1 MKNKELF
8 NLNPEENNLLND
20 GVVEINISKD
30 DNGLATLRHE
40 LKTFVCEGEYQ
51 KGLYRILDT
60 YLKYIDQPKQPAAW
74 VSGFFGS
81 GKSHLVKML
90 VYLWQDYKFPTGET
104 ARTIKPLPQDI
115 KDLFVE
121 LQRKQDIHGKLSI
134 VGTLKDFPS
143 ADVRYSFL
151 QLVLNA
157 LGLPPQYHHFKFVY
171 WAKQEGIYDDLKNI
185 IDAQGKDFVKEYEN
199 LFVSTALAKA
209 VLQIKPDFAENEAKV
224 KENFKINFKRQDTI
238 SRDQFINTLK
248 TEVFP
253 LFYGDKIPCTIIVL
267 DEVQQFIGQD
277 GNKTIDI
284 QNLAQDVCSNFD
296 GKLLLIGTGQNALA
310 ETPQLQ
316 PLQARF
322 SVKVLLSDT
331 DVETVT
337 RKTILEKK
345 PTVVATIDKKI
356 ESSMGEI
363 SRTLEGTTF
372 GYTTEDRKTAVADY
386 PLIPPIRKFW
396 KKILQ
401 VIDVAGTTGQLRSQ
415 IRVVNDCVK
424 VLANKDLGHIIPGD
438 FIFEQKQRDLLQSAL
453 LLQETNNLIEERKAK
468 GGDSLLE
475 GRILSVV
482 FLMEQ
487 LPKDTQG
494 TLPKSNA
501 NTIAD
506 LLIDNLNEPT
516 DAFRSK
522 IKELLKKLVEK
533 DKVLMPVGDE
543 YKLQTKEGAEWEQE
557 YTKHA
562 VAINAKG
569 DDKIQSLRQQKILEL
584 FTDKT
589 KTINILHGNSK
600 LKRDFEI
607 WDKTERPNTESRLN
621 VWLRDGWQ
629 ENEAIVLNEIRSER
643 QDVPLTYI
651 YVKKR
656 HDADLRSEIIKYL
669 AAKDTIDSPRGTT
682 TTPEGQQAKKGME
695 TRKNNALTAIQD
707 IIDKIYEESLVYLA
721 DGTEV
726 NAGTLRENV
735 ENALNSIADRQFPD
749 FKSKADYKDWDKALR
764 KAQEGDTEALKK
776 INYNGDVKDHPAAV
790 DILRF
795 IGNGS
800 KTGKE
805 IRNHFMK
812 TLYGWSQ
819 DAIDTILIALKNAE
833 IISTAEANLK
843 PASIN
848 AAKFK
853 KEVHPISAAEK
864 IKLRKIYQDAG
875 IPCKPNEELA
885 TANKF
890 IAVLKL
896 LAETISGDTPLPESI
911 NIQFIK
917 EIENR
922 DGNERLCGILEEQAD
937 LTAKIAEWQKR
948 ETTTKIRLPQW
959 TLLSELEEHV
969 PVTDEAEEILNQ
981 ISAIRTDRL
990 LFNEPDLI
998 EPLVTKITDFLKNLL
1013 NDAKKKFL
1021 ELYQKNM
1028 DDLQGNEYFK
1038 KLTPE
1043 QKHVLLQKYQLLS
1056 KPEVKEL
1063 DEKGVNNELKHT
1075 SLEQWQTKISALPEQ
1090 FRSALEEAMR
1100 MAVPDARS
1108 YRLPKQ
1114 TISTK
1119 SELDNYLGKVKQEI
1133 QTLLDS
1139 GKSVILK

>member
-30 DNGLATLRHE
+30 NNGITTLRHE

-60 YLKYIDQPKQPAAW
+60 YLKYIDQPKQPAVW

-90 VYLWQDYKFPTGET
+90 GYLWQDYKFQNGET

-121 LQRKQDIHGKLSI
+121 LERKQVVHGKLSI

-143 ADVRYSFL
+143 ADIRYSFL

-157 LGLPPQYHHFKFVY
+157 LGLPPQYHHFKFVF

-185 IDAQGKDFVKEYEN
+185 IEAQGKDFVKEYEN

-284 QNLAQDVCSNFD
+284 QNLAQDVCSNFE
-296 GKLLLIGTGQNALA
+296 GKLLLVGTGQNALA

-316 PLQARF
+316 PLQDRF

-345 PTVVATIDKKI
+345 PTVVAAIDKKI

-372 GYTTEDRKTAVADY
+372 GYTSEDQKTAVADY

-424 VLANKDLGHIIPGD
+424 VLADKDLGNIIAGD
-438 FIFEQKQRDLLQSAL
+438 FIFEQKQRDLLQGAL

-468 GGDSLLE
+468 GGDSWLE

-482 FLMEQ
+482 FLLDQ

-516 DAFRSK
+516 DAFRNK
-522 IKELLKKLVEK
+522 VNNLLKKLVEV

-543 YKLQTKEGAEWEQE
+543 FKLQTKEGAEWEQE

-569 DDKIQSLRQQKILEL
+569 EDKIQALRQTKILEL
-584 FTDKT
+584 FNNKT

-600 LKRDFEI
+600 LKRDFGI
-607 WDKTERPNTESRLN
+607 WDKTERPNTESQLN
-621 VWLRDGWQ
+621 LWLRDGWQ
-629 ENEAIVLNEIRSER
+629 ENEAIVLNEIRSEG
-643 QDVPLTYI
+643 QDVPLTYM
-651 YVKKR
+651 YVKKLR
-656 HDADLRSEIIKYL
+656 DADLRSEIIKFL
-669 AAKDTIDSPRGTT
+669 SAKDTIDTKGLPN
-682 TTPEGQQAKKGME
+682 TPEGQQAKKGME
-695 TRKNNALTAIQD
+695 TRKNNALIAIQD
-707 IIDKIYEESLVYLA
+707 IIDKIYDESMVYLA
-721 DGTEV
+721 GGTEV
-726 NAGTLRENV
+726 NTGTLRENI
-735 ENALNSIADRQFPD
+735 ESALNSIADRQFPD

-776 INYNGDVKDHPAAV
+776 INFNGDVKDHPASV

-800 KTGKE
+800 KTGRD
-805 IRNHFMK
+805 IRNHFIK
-812 TLYGWSQ
+812 SPYGWSQ
-819 DAIDTILIALKNAE
+819 DAIDTIIIALKNSAL
-833 IISTAEANLK
+833 ISTAEANLK

-848 AAKFK
+848 AATFR
-853 KEVHPISAAEK
+853 KEVHTISAAEK
-864 IKLRKIYQDAG
+864 IMLRKIYQDAG
-875 IPCKPNEELA
+875 ISCKPNEELV
-885 TANKF
+885 TSKNF
-890 IAVLKL
+890 LSTLKQ
-896 LAETISGDTPLPESI
+896 LAESISGDAPLPEPI
-911 NIQFIK
+911 NLQFIK
-917 EIENR
+917 DIENL
-922 DGNERLCGILEEQAD
+922 DGNERLRRILDEQTD
-937 LTAKIAEWQKR
+937 LTSKLSEWQKKEIISR
-948 ETTTKIRLPQW
+948 ARLPLW
-959 TLLSELEEHV
+959 TLLVELEERA
-969 PVTDEAEEILNQ
+969 PATDEAENILREID
-981 ISAIRTDRL
+981 AIRIDRL
-990 LFNEPDLI
+990 LFHEPGLM
-998 EPLVTKITDFLKNLL
+998 EPLLVKISNFLKELL
-1013 NDAKKKFL
+1013 NEAKKRFL
-1021 ELYQKNM
+1021 DVYQKGM
-1028 DDLQGNEYFK
+1028 VELQGNEYFK

-1043 QKHVLLQKYQLLS
+1043 QKHAILQKYQLLS

-1063 DEKGVNNELKHT
+1063 DAKGINNELKHT
-1075 SLEQWQTKISALPEQ
+1075 SLDQWQTKISALPEQ
-1090 FRSALEEAMR
+1090 FRAALEEAMKI
-1100 MAVPDARS
+1100 AVPDAKS

-1114 TISTK
+1114 TISSK
-1119 SELDNYLGKVKQEI
+1119 RELDDYLGKVKQDI

>member
-30 DNGLATLRHE
+30 KNGLATLRHE

-60 YLKYIDQPKQPAAW
+60 YLKFIDQPKQPAVW

-90 VYLWQDYKFPTGET
+90 GYLWQDYKFQNGET

-115 KDLFVE
+115 QDLFVE
-121 LQRKQDIHGKLSI
+121 LQRKQDVYGRLSI

-157 LGLPPQYHHFKFVY
+157 LGLPPQYHHFKFIY
-171 WAKQEGIYDDLKNI
+171 WAKEEGIYDELKNI
-185 IDAQGKDFVKEYEN
+185 IEAQGKDFVKEYEN

-209 VLQIKPDFAENEAKV
+209 VLQIKPDFAENEAQV
-224 KENFKINFKRQDTI
+224 KESFKINFKRQDTI

-253 LFYGDKIPCTIIVL
+253 LSYGNKIPCTIIVL

-284 QNLAQDVCSNFD
+284 QNLAQDVCSNFE
-296 GKLLLIGTGQNALA
+296 GKLLLVGTGQNALA

-316 PLQARF
+316 PLHDRF

-345 PTVVATIDKKI
+345 PTVVTAIDKKI

-372 GYTTEDRKTAVADY
+372 GYTSDDRKTAVADY

-424 VLANKDLGHIIPGD
+424 ILANKDLGYIIPGD

-482 FLMEQ
+482 FLLDQ

-506 LLIDNLNEPT
+506 LLIDNVNEPT
-516 DAFRSK
+516 DAFRNK
-522 IKELLKKLVEK
+522 VKELLKKLVDK

-543 YKLQTKEGAEWEQE
+543 FKLQTKEGAEWEQE

-569 DDKIQSLRQQKILEL
+569 EDKIQALRQTKVLEL
-584 FTDKT
+584 FKDKT
-589 KTINILHGNSK
+589 KTINILHGTSK

-607 WDKTERPNTESRLN
+607 WDKTEKPYIESRLN
-621 VWLRDGWQ
+621 IWLRDGWQ
-629 ENEAIVLNEIRSER
+629 ENEAIVLNEIRSEVPE
-643 QDVPLTYI
+643 VPLAYI
-651 YVKKR
+651 YVKKLR
-656 HDADLRSEIIKYL
+656 DADLRSEIIKFL
-669 AAKDTIDSPRGTT
+669 AAKDTMDTKGLPN
-682 TTPEGQQAKKGME
+682 TPEGQQAKKGME
-695 TRKNNALTAIQD
+695 TRKNNALASMQD
-707 IIDKIYEESLVYLA
+707 IIDKVYEESMVYLA
-721 DGTEV
+721 GGTEV
-726 NAGTLRENV
+726 NTGTLRENI
-735 ENALNSIADRQFPD
+735 ESALNSIADRQFPD

-764 KAQEGDTEALKK
+764 KAQEGDSEALKR
-776 INYNGDVKDHPAAV
+776 INFNGDVKDHPASV
-790 DILRF
+790 DLLRF
-795 IGNGS
+795 IGNGA
-800 KTGKE
+800 KTGRD

-812 TLYGWSQ
+812 SPYGWSQ
-819 DAIDTILIALKNAE
+819 DAIDTIIIALKNSE
-833 IISTAEANLK
+833 LISTAEANLK
-843 PASIN
+843 PATIN
-848 AAKFK
+848 AATFK
-853 KEVHPISAAEK
+853 KEVHTISAAEK
-864 IKLRKIYQDAG
+864 VKLRKIYQDAG
-875 IPCKPNEELA
+875 ISCKPNEELA
-885 TANKF
+885 TSNIFLSA
-890 IAVLKL
+890 LKQL
-896 LAETISGDTPLPESI
+896 GQSISGNAPLPEPI
-911 NIQFIK
+911 NLQFVK
-917 EIENR
+917 DIENL
-922 DGNERLCGILEEQAD
+922 DGNERLRRILEEQAD
-937 LTAKIAEWQKR
+937 LTAKFEEWQKK
-948 ETTTKIRLPQW
+948 EAISKTRLPLW
-959 TLLSELEEHV
+959 RLLTELEEHA
-969 PVTDEAEEILNQ
+969 PATDEAENILREIDA
-981 ISAIRTDRL
+981 ISTDRL
-990 LFNEPDLI
+990 LFHEPGFI
-998 EPLVTKITDFLKNLL
+998 EPLLVKISDYLKELL
-1013 NDAKKKFL
+1013 NGYKKRYL
-1021 ELYQKNM
+1021 DVYQKGM
-1028 DDLQGNEYFK
+1028 DELQGNEYFK
-1038 KLTPE
+1038 KLIPE
-1043 QKHVLLQKYQLLS
+1043 QKHAILQKYQLLS

-1063 DEKGVNNELKHT
+1063 DARGVNNELTYT
-1075 SLEQWQTKISALPEQ
+1075 SLNQWETKISALPEQ
-1090 FRSALEEAMR
+1090 FRAALEEAMKI
-1100 MAVPDARS
+1100 AVPDAKS

-1114 TISTK
+1114 TISNK
-1119 SELDNYLGKVKQEI
+1119 SELDDYLDKVKQEI

-1139 GKSVILK
+1139 GNSVILK

>member
-8 NLNPEENNLLND
+8 NLDPEENNLLND

-60 YLKYIDQPKQPAAW
+60 YLKFIDQPKQPAVW

-90 VYLWQDYKFPTGET
+90 GYLWQDYKFQNGET

-115 KDLFVE
+115 KDLFIE
-121 LQRKQDIHGKLSI
+121 LERKQDIHGKLSI

-143 ADVRYSFL
+143 VDIRLSFL
-151 QLVLNA
+151 QLILNS
-157 LGLPPQYHHFKFVY
+157 LRLPTEMHLFKFVL
-171 WAKQEGIYDDLKNI
+171 WAKKEGIYDSLKESI
-185 IDAQGKDFVKEYEN
+185 EAQGKNFDSELQN
-199 LFVSTALAKA
+199 LYVSTSIAKTI
-209 VLQIKPDFAENEAKV
+209 LQIMPDLAESVEKL
-224 KENFKINFKRQDTI
+224 KEFFSLNFIPQESI

-253 LFYGDKIPCTIIVL
+253 LFYEDKIPCTIIVL

-284 QNLAQDVCSNFD
+284 QNLAQDVCSNFE
-296 GKLLLIGTGQNALA
+296 GKLLLVGTGQNALA

-316 PLQARF
+316 PLQDRF

-372 GYTTEDRKTAVADY
+372 GYTSDDRKTAVADY

-424 VLANKDLGHIIPGD
+424 VLANKDLGYIIPGD
-438 FIFEQKQRDLLQSAL
+438 FIFEQKQRDLLQGAL

-482 FLMEQ
+482 FLLDQ

-516 DAFRSK
+516 DAFRNK
-522 IKELLKKLVEK
+522 VKDLLKKLVEK

-543 YKLQTKEGAEWEQE
+543 FKLQTKEGAEWEQE

-569 DDKIQSLRQQKILEL
+569 EDKIQSLRQAKVLDL
-584 FTDKT
+584 FNDKS

-621 VWLRDGWQ
+621 LWLRDGWQ
-629 ENEAIVLNEIRSER
+629 ENEAIVLNEIRSEG
-643 QDVPLTYI
+643 QDVPLSYI
-651 YVKKR
+651 FVKKLR
-656 HDADLRSEIIKYL
+656 DADLRSEIIKFL
-669 AAKDTIDSPRGTT
+669 AAKDTIDTKGLPN
-682 TTPEGQQAKKGME
+682 TPEGQQAKKGME
-695 TRKNNALTAIQD
+695 TRKNNALASIQD
-707 IIDKIYEESLVYLA
+707 IIDKIYEESMVYLA
-721 DGTEV
+721 GGTEV
-726 NAGTLRENV
+726 NAGTLRENI
-735 ENALNSIADRQFPD
+735 ESALNSIADRQFPD

-776 INYNGDVKDHPAAV
+776 INYNGDVKDHPASV

-800 KTGKE
+800 KTGKD

-812 TLYGWSQ
+812 SPYGWSQ
-819 DAIDTILIALKNAE
+819 DAIDTIIIALKNAE
-833 IISTAEANLK
+833 LISTAEANLK

-848 AAKFK
+848 AATFK
-853 KEVHPISAAEK
+853 KEVHTISAAEK

-875 IPCKPNEELA
+875 ISCKPNEELA
-885 TANKF
+885 TSNTF
-890 IAVLKL
+890 LYTLKQ
-896 LAETISGDTPLPESI
+896 LAQTISGDAPLPEPI
-911 NIQFIK
+911 NLQFIK
-917 EIENR
+917 DIENL
-922 DGNERLCGILEEQAD
+922 DGNERLRRILDEQAD
-937 LTAKIAEWQKR
+937 LTSKFLEWQKK
-948 ETTTKIRLPQW
+948 ETTSKTRLPLW
-959 TLLSELEEHV
+959 TLLCELEEHA
-969 PVTDEAEEILNQ
+969 PATDEAENILKEID
-981 ISAIRTDRL
+981 AIRTDRL
-990 LFNEPDLI
+990 LFHEPDLI
-998 EPLVTKITDFLKNLL
+998 EPLLVKISDFLKALL
-1013 NDAKKKFL
+1013 NAAKKSFL
-1021 ELYQKNM
+1021 DVYQKGM
-1028 DDLQGNEYFK
+1028 DELQGNEYFK

-1043 QKHVLLQKYQLLS
+1043 QKHAILQKYQLLS

-1063 DEKGVNNELKHT
+1063 DARGVNNELKHT

-1090 FRSALEEAMR
+1090 FRAALEEAMKI
-1100 MAVPDARS
+1100 AVPDAKS
-1108 YRLPKQ
+1108 YLLPKQ
-1114 TISTK
+1114 TISNK
-1119 SELDNYLGKVKQEI
+1119 SELDDYLVKVKQEI

>member
-30 DNGLATLRHE
+30 DNGIATLRHE
-40 LKTFVCEGEYQ
+40 LQTFVCEGEYQ

-60 YLKYIDQPKQPAAW
+60 YLQFIDQPKQPAVW

-90 VYLWQDYKFPTGET
+90 GYLWQDYKFPTGET

-115 KDLFVE
+115 KDLFIE
-121 LQRKQDIHGKLSI
+121 LDRKQKIHGKLSI

-143 ADVRYSFL
+143 SDIRYSFL
-151 QLVLNA
+151 QLILNA

-185 IDAQGKDFVKEYEN
+185 IEAQGKNFVKEYEN

-238 SRDQFINTLK
+238 SRAQFINTLQ

-253 LFYGDKIPCTIIVL
+253 LFYGDKIPCTVIVL

-284 QNLAQDVCSNFD
+284 QNLAQDVGSNFD
-296 GKLLLIGTGQNALA
+296 GKLLLVGTGQNALA

-322 SVKVLLSDT
+322 SVSVLLSNT

-345 PTVVATIDKKI
+345 PTAVAAIDKKI

-363 SRTLEGTTF
+363 SRILEGTTF
-372 GYTTEDRKTAVADY
+372 GYTNDDRKTAVADY

-424 VLANKDLGHIIPGD
+424 VLANKELGYIIPGD
-438 FIFEQKQRDLLQSAL
+438 FIFEQKQRDLLQGAL

-482 FLMEQ
+482 FLLDQ

-506 LLIDNLNEPT
+506 LLIDNLNQPS
-516 DAFRSK
+516 DAFRNK
-522 IKELLKKLVEK
+522 VKDLLKKLAEK

-543 YKLQTKEGAEWEQE
+543 FKLQTKEGAEWEQE
-557 YTKHA
+557 YTKH
-562 VAINAKG
+562 VVEINAKG
-569 DDKIQSLRQQKILEL
+569 EDKIQALRQTKVLEL
-584 FTDKT
+584 FNDKT

-607 WDKTERPNTESRLN
+607 WYKTERPDTESRLN
-621 VWLRDGWQ
+621 LWIRDGWQ
-629 ENEAIVLNEIRSER
+629 ENEAIVLNEIRSEGH
-643 QDVPLTYI
+643 DVPLAYI
-651 YVKKR
+651 YVKKLR
-656 HDADLRSEIIKYL
+656 DADLRSEIIKFL
-669 AAKDTIDSPRGTT
+669 AAKDTIDTKGLPN
-682 TTPEGQQAKKGME
+682 TPEGQLAKKGME
-695 TRKNNALTAIQD
+695 TRKNNALTSIQN
-707 IIDKIYEESLVYLA
+707 IIEKIYEESMVYLA
-721 DGTEV
+721 GGTAV
-726 NAGTLRENV
+726 NAGILRENI
-735 ENALNSIADRQFPD
+735 ESALNSIADRQFPD

-776 INYNGDVKDHPAAV
+776 INHNSDIKDHPVSV

-795 IGNGS
+795 IGKSS
-800 KTGKE
+800 KKGKE

-812 TLYGWSQ
+812 SPYGWSQ
-819 DAIDTILIALKNAE
+819 DAIDAIIISLKNAE
-833 IISTAEANLK
+833 LISTTETNLK
-843 PASIN
+843 PATIN
-848 AAKFK
+848 AATFK
-853 KEVHPISAAEK
+853 KEIHTISAAEK
-864 IKLRKIYQDAG
+864 VKLRKIYQDAG
-875 IPCKPNEELA
+875 ISCKPNEELPA
-885 TANKF
+885 SNNF
-890 IAVLKL
+890 LSSLKQ
-896 LAETISGDTPLPESI
+896 LAQSISGDAPMPEPI
-911 NIQFIK
+911 NLQFIK
-917 EIENR
+917 DIENL
-922 DGNERLCGILEEQAD
+922 DGNERLRRILDEQAD
-937 LTAKIAEWQKR
+937 LTSKFVEWQKK
-948 ETTTKIRLPQW
+948 ETISKKRMPLW
-959 TLLSELEEHV
+959 TLLTELEEHA
-969 PVTDEAEEILNQ
+969 PATYDAEKILKEID
-981 ISAIRTDRL
+981 AVRTDRL
-990 LFNEPDLI
+990 LFHEPDLI
-998 EPLVTKITDFLKNLL
+998 DPLLAQITAFLKDLL
-1013 NDAKKKFL
+1013 NAAKKKYL
-1021 ELYQKNM
+1021 ELYQKGM
-1028 DDLQGNEYFK
+1028 DELQANEYFN
-1038 KLTPE
+1038 KLIPE
-1043 QKHVLLQKYQLLS
+1043 QKHAILQKYQLLS
-1056 KPEVKEL
+1056 KPEIKVL
-1063 DEKGVNNELKHT
+1063 DARGVNNELKHT
-1075 SLEQWQTKISALPEQ
+1075 SLDQWQTKISALPEQ
-1090 FRSALEEAMR
+1090 FRAALEEAMR
-1100 MAVPDARS
+1100 MAVPDAKS

-1114 TISTK
+1114 TISNND
-1119 SELDNYLGKVKQEI
+1119 ELDKYLGKVKKDI
-1133 QTLLDS
+1133 QKLLDS

>member
-30 DNGLATLRHE
+30 KNGLATLRHE

-60 YLKYIDQPKQPAAW
+60 YLKFIDQPKQPAVW

-90 VYLWQDYKFPTGET
+90 GYLWQDYKFQNGET

-115 KDLFVE
+115 QDLFVE
-121 LQRKQDIHGKLSI
+121 LQRKQDVYGRLSI

-157 LGLPPQYHHFKFVY
+157 LGLPPQYHHFKFIY
-171 WAKQEGIYDDLKNI
+171 WAKEEGIYDELKNI
-185 IDAQGKDFVKEYEN
+185 IEAQGKDFVKEYEN

-209 VLQIKPDFAENEAKV
+209 VLQIKPDFAENEAQV
-224 KENFKINFKRQDTI
+224 KESFKINFKRQDTI

-253 LFYGDKIPCTIIVL
+253 LSYGNKIPCTIIVL

-284 QNLAQDVCSNFD
+284 QNLAQDVCSNFE
-296 GKLLLIGTGQNALA
+296 GKLLLVGTGQNALA

-316 PLQARF
+316 PLHDRF

-345 PTVVATIDKKI
+345 PTVVTAIDKKI

-372 GYTTEDRKTAVADY
+372 GYTSDDRKTAVADY

-424 VLANKDLGHIIPGD
+424 ILANKDLGYIIPGD

-482 FLMEQ
+482 FLLDQ

-506 LLIDNLNEPT
+506 LLIDNVNEPT
-516 DAFRSK
+516 DAFRNK
-522 IKELLKKLVEK
+522 VKELLKKLVDK

-543 YKLQTKEGAEWEQE
+543 FKLQTKEGAEWEQE

-569 DDKIQSLRQQKILEL
+569 EDKIQALRQTKVLEL
-584 FTDKT
+584 FKDKT
-589 KTINILHGNSK
+589 KTINILHGTSK

-607 WDKTERPNTESRLN
+607 WDKTEKPYIESRLN
-621 VWLRDGWQ
+621 IWLRDGWQ
-629 ENEAIVLNEIRSER
+629 ENEAIVLNEIRSEVPE
-643 QDVPLTYI
+643 VPLAYI
-651 YVKKR
+651 YVKKLR
-656 HDADLRSEIIKYL
+656 DADLRSEIIKFL
-669 AAKDTIDSPRGTT
+669 AAKDTMDTKGLPN
-682 TTPEGQQAKKGME
+682 TPEGQQAKKGME
-695 TRKNNALTAIQD
+695 TRKNNALASMQD
-707 IIDKIYEESLVYLA
+707 IIDKVYEESMVYLA
-721 DGTEV
+721 GGTEV
-726 NAGTLRENV
+726 NTGTLRENI
-735 ENALNSIADRQFPD
+735 ESALNSIADRQFPD

-764 KAQEGDTEALKK
+764 KAQEGDSEALKR
-776 INYNGDVKDHPAAV
+776 INFNGDVKDHPASV
-790 DILRF
+790 DLLRF
-795 IGNGS
+795 IGNGA
-800 KTGKE
+800 KTGRD

-812 TLYGWSQ
+812 SPYGWSQ
-819 DAIDTILIALKNAE
+819 DAIDTIIIALKNSE
-833 IISTAEANLK
+833 LISTAEANLK
-843 PASIN
+843 PATIN
-848 AAKFK
+848 AATFK
-853 KEVHPISAAEK
+853 KEVHTISAAEK

-875 IPCKPNEELA
+875 ITCKPNEELA
-885 TANKF
+885 KSTLF
-890 IAVLKL
+890 LSSLKN
-896 LAETISGDTPLPESI
+896 LAESVSGNAPLPEPI

-917 EIENR
+917 EIENL
-922 DGNERLCGILEEQAD
+922 DGNERLRRIFDEQAD
-937 LTAKIAEWQKR
+937 LSAKFIEWQQKK
-948 ETTTKIRLPQW
+948 TI
-959 TLLSELEEHV
+959 LEERM
-969 PVTDEAEEILNQ
+969 PLWELLADLEDRTPASDEAEKLMEDIEAVRN
-981 ISAIRTDRL
+981 DRL
-990 LFNEPDLI
+990 LFHEPDLI
-998 EPLVTKITDFLKNLL
+998 EPLLGKVSDFLKGLL
-1013 NDAKKKFL
+1013 NGLKQRYLDIYEK
-1021 ELYQKNM
+1021 EM
-1028 DDLQGNEYFK
+1028 DGLQSNEYFK
-1038 KLTPE
+1038 KLIPE
-1043 QKHVLLQKYQLLS
+1043 EKHAILQRHQLLS
-1056 KPEVKEL
+1056 KPEIREL
-1063 DEKGVNNELKHT
+1063 DARGVNNELRHT
-1075 SLEQWQTKISALPEQ
+1075 SLNQWETKISALPEQ
-1090 FRSALEEAMR
+1090 FRAALEEAMKI
-1100 MAVPDARS
+1100 AVPEAKS

-1114 TISTK
+1114 TISNT
-1119 SELDNYLGKVKQEI
+1119 SELDDYLDKVKQEI

-1139 GKSVILK
+1139 GNSVILK

>member
-30 DNGLATLRHE
+30 KNGLATLRHE

-60 YLKYIDQPKQPAAW
+60 YLKFIDQPKQPAVW

-90 VYLWQDYKFPTGET
+90 GYLWQDYKFQNGET

-115 KDLFVE
+115 QDLFVE
-121 LQRKQDIHGKLSI
+121 LQRKQDVYGRLSI

-157 LGLPPQYHHFKFVY
+157 LGLPPQYHHFKFIY
-171 WAKQEGIYDDLKNI
+171 WAKEEGIYDELKNI
-185 IDAQGKDFVKEYEN
+185 IEAQGKDFVKEYEN

-209 VLQIKPDFAENEAKV
+209 VLQIKPDFAENEAQV
-224 KENFKINFKRQDTI
+224 KESFKINFKRQDTI

-253 LFYGDKIPCTIIVL
+253 LSYGNKIPCTIIVL

-284 QNLAQDVCSNFD
+284 QNLAQDVCSNFE
-296 GKLLLIGTGQNALA
+296 GKLLLVGTGQNALA

-316 PLQARF
+316 PLHDRF

-345 PTVVATIDKKI
+345 PTVVTAIDKKI

-372 GYTTEDRKTAVADY
+372 GYTSDDRKTAVADY

-396 KKILQ
+396 TKILQ

-424 VLANKDLGHIIPGD
+424 ILANKDLGYIIPGD

-482 FLMEQ
+482 FLLDQ

-506 LLIDNLNEPT
+506 LLIDNVNEPT
-516 DAFRSK
+516 DAFRNK
-522 IKELLKKLVEK
+522 VKELLKKLVDK

-543 YKLQTKEGAEWEQE
+543 FKLQTKEGAEWEQE

-569 DDKIQSLRQQKILEL
+569 EDKIQALRQTKVLEL
-584 FTDKT
+584 FKDKT
-589 KTINILHGNSK
+589 KTINILHGTSK

-607 WDKTERPNTESRLN
+607 WDKTEKPYIESRLN
-621 VWLRDGWQ
+621 IWLRDGWQ
-629 ENEAIVLNEIRSER
+629 ENEAIVLNEIRSEVPE
-643 QDVPLTYI
+643 VPLAYI
-651 YVKKR
+651 YVKKLR
-656 HDADLRSEIIKYL
+656 DADLRSEIIKFL
-669 AAKDTIDSPRGTT
+669 AAKNTMDTKVCQTYPKANRQRREWKHERTT
-682 TTPEGQQAKKGME
+682 LGIYA
-695 TRKNNALTAIQD
+695 D
-707 IIDKIYEESLVYLA
+707 IIDKVYEESMVYLA
-721 DGTEV
+721 G
-726 NAGTLRENV
+726 G
-735 ENALNSIADRQFPD
+735 
-749 FKSKADYKDWDKALR
+749 
-764 KAQEGDTEALKK
+764 TEALQ
-776 INYNGDVKDHPAAV
+776 
-790 DILRF
+790 
-795 IGNGS
+795 
-800 KTGKE
+800 E
-805 IRNHFMK
+805 
-812 TLYGWSQ
+812 
-819 DAIDTILIALKNAE
+819 
-833 IISTAEANLK
+833 
-843 PASIN
+843 
-848 AAKFK
+848 
-853 KEVHPISAAEK
+853 
-864 IKLRKIYQDAG
+864 
-875 IPCKPNEELA
+875 
-885 TANKF
+885 
-890 IAVLKL
+890 
-896 LAETISGDTPLPESI
+896 
-911 NIQFIK
+911 
-917 EIENR
+917 
-922 DGNERLCGILEEQAD
+922 
-937 LTAKIAEWQKR
+937 
-948 ETTTKIRLPQW
+948 PQ
-959 TLLSELEEHV
+959 H
-969 PVTDEAEEILNQ
+969 
-981 ISAIRTDRL
+981 
-990 LFNEPDLI
+990 
-998 EPLVTKITDFLKNLL
+998 
-1013 NDAKKKFL
+1013 
-1021 ELYQKNM
+1021 
-1028 DDLQGNEYFK
+1028 
-1038 KLTPE
+1038 
-1043 QKHVLLQKYQLLS
+1043 
-1056 KPEVKEL
+1056 
-1063 DEKGVNNELKHT
+1063 
-1075 SLEQWQTKISALPEQ
+1075 
-1090 FRSALEEAMR
+1090 
-1100 MAVPDARS
+1100 
-1108 YRLPKQ
+1108 
-1114 TISTK
+1114 
-1119 SELDNYLGKVKQEI
+1119 
-1133 QTLLDS
+1133 
-1139 GKSVILK
+1139 

>member
-30 DNGLATLRHE
+30 KNGLATLRHE

-60 YLKYIDQPKQPAAW
+60 YLKFIDQPKQPAVW

-90 VYLWQDYKFPTGET
+90 GYLWQDYKFQNGET

-115 KDLFVE
+115 QDLFVE
-121 LQRKQDIHGKLSI
+121 LQRKQDVYGRLSI

-157 LGLPPQYHHFKFVY
+157 LGLPPQYHHFKFIY
-171 WAKQEGIYDDLKNI
+171 WAKEEGIYDELKNI
-185 IDAQGKDFVKEYEN
+185 IEAQGKDFVKEYEN

-209 VLQIKPDFAENEAKV
+209 VLQIKPDFAENEAQV
-224 KENFKINFKRQDTI
+224 KESFKINFKRQDTI

-253 LFYGDKIPCTIIVL
+253 LSYGNKIPCTIIVL

-284 QNLAQDVCSNFD
+284 QNLAQDVCSNFE
-296 GKLLLIGTGQNALA
+296 GKLLLVGTGQNALA

-316 PLQARF
+316 PLHDRF

-345 PTVVATIDKKI
+345 PTVVTAIDKKI

-372 GYTTEDRKTAVADY
+372 GYTSDDRKTAVADY

-424 VLANKDLGHIIPGD
+424 ILANKDLGYIIPGD

-482 FLMEQ
+482 FLLDQ

-506 LLIDNLNEPT
+506 LLIDNVNEPT
-516 DAFRSK
+516 DAFRNK
-522 IKELLKKLVEK
+522 VKELLKKLVDK

-543 YKLQTKEGAEWEQE
+543 FKLQTKEGAEWEQE

-569 DDKIQSLRQQKILEL
+569 EDKIQALRQTKVLEL
-584 FTDKT
+584 FKDKT
-589 KTINILHGNSK
+589 KTINILHGTSK

-607 WDKTERPNTESRLN
+607 WDKTEKPYIESRLN
-621 VWLRDGWQ
+621 IWLRDGWQ
-629 ENEAIVLNEIRSER
+629 ENEAIVLNEIRSEVPE
-643 QDVPLTYI
+643 VPLAYI
-651 YVKKR
+651 YVKKLR
-656 HDADLRSEIIKYL
+656 DADLRSEIIKFL
-669 AAKDTIDSPRGTT
+669 AAKDTMDTKGLPN
-682 TTPEGQQAKKGME
+682 TPEGQQAKKGME
-695 TRKNNALTAIQD
+695 TRKNNALASMQD
-707 IIDKIYEESLVYLA
+707 IIDKVYEESMVYLA
-721 DGTEV
+721 GGTEV
-726 NAGTLRENV
+726 NTGTLRENI
-735 ENALNSIADRQFPD
+735 ESALNSIADRQFPD

-764 KAQEGDTEALKK
+764 KAQEGDTEALKR
-776 INYNGDVKDHPAAV
+776 INFNGDVKDHPASV
-790 DILRF
+790 DLLRF
-795 IGNGS
+795 IGNGA
-800 KTGKE
+800 KTGRD

-812 TLYGWSQ
+812 SPYGWSQ
-819 DAIDTILIALKNAE
+819 DAIDTIIIALKNSE
-833 IISTAEANLK
+833 LISTAEANLK
-843 PASIN
+843 PATIN
-848 AAKFK
+848 AATFK
-853 KEVHPISAAEK
+853 KEVHTISAAEK
-864 IKLRKIYQDAG
+864 VKLSKIYQEAG
-875 IPCKPNEELA
+875 I
-885 TANKF
+885 
-890 IAVLKL
+890 
-896 LAETISGDTPLPESI
+896 
-911 NIQFIK
+911 
-917 EIENR
+917 
-922 DGNERLCGILEEQAD
+922 
-937 LTAKIAEWQKR
+937 
-948 ETTTKIRLPQW
+948 
-959 TLLSELEEHV
+959 
-969 PVTDEAEEILNQ
+969 
-981 ISAIRTDRL
+981 
-990 LFNEPDLI
+990 
-998 EPLVTKITDFLKNLL
+998 
-1013 NDAKKKFL
+1013 
-1021 ELYQKNM
+1021 
-1028 DDLQGNEYFK
+1028 
-1038 KLTPE
+1038 
-1043 QKHVLLQKYQLLS
+1043 
-1056 KPEVKEL
+1056 
-1063 DEKGVNNELKHT
+1063 
-1075 SLEQWQTKISALPEQ
+1075 
-1090 FRSALEEAMR
+1090 
-1100 MAVPDARS
+1100 
-1108 YRLPKQ
+1108 
-1114 TISTK
+1114 
-1119 SELDNYLGKVKQEI
+1119 
-1133 QTLLDS
+1133 
-1139 GKSVILK
+1139 

>member
-8 NLNPEENNLLND
+8 NLNPQENNLLND

-30 DNGLATLRHE
+30 ENGITTLRHE

-51 KGLYRILDT
+51 KGFFRILDT
-60 YLKYIDQPKQPAAW
+60 YLKFIDQPKQPAVW

-90 VYLWQDYKFPTGET
+90 GYLWQDYKFQNGET
-104 ARTIKPLPQDI
+104 ARNIKPLPQDI
-115 KDLFVE
+115 RDLFVE
-121 LQRKQDIHGKLSI
+121 LERKQNLHGKLSI

-143 ADVRYSFL
+143 ADIRYSFL
-151 QLVLNA
+151 QLVLTA
-157 LGLPPQYHHFKFVY
+157 LGLPPQFHHFKFVY

-185 IDAQGKDFVKEYEN
+185 IEAQGKNFVKEYEN

-284 QNLAQDVCSNFD
+284 QNLAQDVCSNFE
-296 GKLLLIGTGQNALA
+296 GRLLLVGTGQNALA

-345 PTVVATIDKKI
+345 PSVVASIDKKI

-424 VLANKDLGHIIPGD
+424 ALADKDLGHIIPGD
-438 FIFEQKQRDLLQSAL
+438 FIFEQKQRDLLQGAL
-453 LLQETNNLIEERKAK
+453 LLQETNNLIEARKAK

-482 FLMEQ
+482 FLLDQ

-516 DAFRSK
+516 DAFRNK
-522 IKELLKKLVEK
+522 VKELLKKLVEK

-543 YKLQTKEGAEWEQE
+543 FKLQTKEGAEWEQE
-557 YTKHA
+557 YTKNA

-569 DDKIQSLRQQKILEL
+569 DDKIQTLRQNNILEL
-584 FTDKT
+584 FKDKT

-607 WDKTERPNTESRLN
+607 WDKMEKPNTESRLN
-621 VWLRDGWQ
+621 LWLRDGWQ
-629 ENEAIVLNEIRSER
+629 ENEAIVLNEIRGEGP
-643 QDVPLTYI
+643 DVPLAYI
-651 YVKKR
+651 YVKKLR
-656 HDADLRSEIIKYL
+656 DADLRSEIIKFL
-669 AAKDTIDSPRGTT
+669 AAKDTIDTKGLPN
-682 TTPEGQQAKKGME
+682 TPEGQQAKKGME
-695 TRKNNALTAIQD
+695 TRKNNALKAIQD
-707 IIDKIYEESLVYLA
+707 IIDKIYDESLVYLA
-721 DGTEV
+721 GGTEV
-726 NAGTLRENV
+726 NAGSLRENI
-735 ENALNSIADRQFPD
+735 ETALKGIADRQFPE
-749 FKSKADYKDWDKALR
+749 FKSKADDKDWDKALR

-776 INYNGDVKDHPAAV
+776 INFNGDVKDYPASV
-790 DILRF
+790 DTLRF
-795 IGNGS
+795 IGNSS
-800 KTGKE
+800 KTGKD
-805 IRNHFMK
+805 IRNHFMRSP
-812 TLYGWSQ
+812 YGWSQ
-819 DAIDTILIALKNAE
+819 DAIDTIIIALKNAE
-833 IISTAEANLK
+833 LISTNEANLK
-843 PASIN
+843 PANIN
-848 AAKFK
+848 ASTFK
-853 KEVHPISAAEK
+853 KEVHTISAAEK
-864 IKLRKIYQDAG
+864 IKLRKLYQDAG
-875 IPCKPNEELA
+875 ISCKPNNELP
-885 TANKF
+885 TSHTYLSL
-890 IAVLKL
+890 LKQ
-896 LAETISGDTPLPESI
+896 LADTISGTAPLPEPI

-917 EIENR
+917 DIENL
-922 DGNERLCGILEEQAD
+922 DGNERLRRILDEQAD
-937 LTAKIAEWQKR
+937 LSLKVSEWQKK
-948 ETTTKIRLPQW
+948 EKITKTRLTSW
-959 TLLSELEEHV
+959 GLLSDLEEYI
-969 PVTDEAEEILNQ
+969 PVSNGADDILEQ
-981 ISAIRTDRL
+981 IEAIRTDRL
-990 LFNEPDLI
+990 LFHEPDLI
-998 EPLVTKITDFLKNLL
+998 EPLLAKISNFLKHLL
-1013 NDAKKKFL
+1013 NEAKNKFL
-1021 ELYQKNM
+1021 DVYKKNM
-1028 DDLQGNEYFK
+1028 DELQANEYFK
-1038 KLTPE
+1038 KLIPE
-1043 QKHVLLQKYQLLS
+1043 QKHAILHKHQLLS
-1056 KPEVKEL
+1056 KPEIKEL
-1063 DEKGVNNELKHT
+1063 DAKGINNELKNT
-1075 SLEQWQTKISALPEQ
+1075 SLDQWQTKISALPEQ
-1090 FRSALEEAMR
+1090 FRAALEEAMR
-1100 MAVPDARS
+1100 MAVPDAHS

-1114 TISTK
+1114 TIVNAT
-1119 SELDNYLGKVKQEI
+1119 ELDTYLEKVKQEI
-1133 QTLLDS
+1133 KALLDS
-1139 GKSVILK
+1139 GQSVILK

>member
-30 DNGLATLRHE
+30 KNGLATLRHE

-60 YLKYIDQPKQPAAW
+60 YLKFIDQPKQPAVW

-90 VYLWQDYKFPTGET
+90 GYLWQDYKFQNGET

-115 KDLFVE
+115 QDLFVE
-121 LQRKQDIHGKLSI
+121 LQRKQDVYGRLSI

-157 LGLPPQYHHFKFVY
+157 LGLPPQYHHFKFIY
-171 WAKQEGIYDDLKNI
+171 WAKEEGIYDELKNI
-185 IDAQGKDFVKEYEN
+185 IEAQGKDFVKEYEN

-209 VLQIKPDFAENEAKV
+209 VLQIKPDFAENEAQV
-224 KENFKINFKRQDTI
+224 KESFKINFKRQDTI

-253 LFYGDKIPCTIIVL
+253 LSYGNKIPCTIIVL

-284 QNLAQDVCSNFD
+284 QNLAQDVCSNFE
-296 GKLLLIGTGQNALA
+296 GKLLLVGTGQNALA

-316 PLQARF
+316 PLHDRF

-345 PTVVATIDKKI
+345 PTVVTAIDKKI

-372 GYTTEDRKTAVADY
+372 GYTSDDRKTAVADY

-424 VLANKDLGHIIPGD
+424 ILANKDLGYIIPGD

-482 FLMEQ
+482 FLLDQ

-506 LLIDNLNEPT
+506 LLIDNVNEPT
-516 DAFRSK
+516 DAFRNK
-522 IKELLKKLVEK
+522 VKELLKKLVDK

-543 YKLQTKEGAEWEQE
+543 FKLQTKEGAEWEQE

-569 DDKIQSLRQQKILEL
+569 EDKIQALRQTKVLEL
-584 FTDKT
+584 FKDKT
-589 KTINILHGNSK
+589 KTINILHGTSK

-607 WDKTERPNTESRLN
+607 WDKTEKPYIESRLN
-621 VWLRDGWQ
+621 IWLRDGWQ
-629 ENEAIVLNEIRSER
+629 ENEAIVLNEIRSEVPE
-643 QDVPLTYI
+643 VPLAYI
-651 YVKKR
+651 YVKKLR
-656 HDADLRSEIIKYL
+656 DADLRSEIIKFL
-669 AAKDTIDSPRGTT
+669 AAKDTMDTKGLPN
-682 TTPEGQQAKKGME
+682 TPEGQQAKKGME
-695 TRKNNALTAIQD
+695 TRKNNALASMQD
-707 IIDKIYEESLVYLA
+707 IIDKVYEESMVYLA
-721 DGTEV
+721 GGTEV
-726 NAGTLRENV
+726 NTGTLRENI
-735 ENALNSIADRQFPD
+735 ESALNSIADRQFPD

-764 KAQEGDTEALKK
+764 KAQEGDSEALKR
-776 INYNGDVKDHPAAV
+776 INFNGDVKDHPASV
-790 DILRF
+790 DLLRF
-795 IGNGS
+795 IGNGA
-800 KTGKE
+800 KTGRD

-812 TLYGWSQ
+812 SPYGWSQ
-819 DAIDTILIALKNAE
+819 DAIDTIIIALKNSE
-833 IISTAEANLK
+833 LISTAEANLK
-843 PASIN
+843 PATIN
-848 AAKFK
+848 AATFK
-853 KEVHPISAAEK
+853 KEVHAISAAEK

-875 IPCKPNEELA
+875 ITCKPNEELA
-885 TANKF
+885 KSTLF
-890 IAVLKL
+890 LSSLKN
-896 LAETISGDTPLPESI
+896 LAESVSGNAPLPEPI

-917 EIENR
+917 EIENL
-922 DGNERLCGILEEQAD
+922 DGNERLRRIFDEQAD
-937 LTAKIAEWQKR
+937 LSAKFIEWQQKK
-948 ETTTKIRLPQW
+948 TI
-959 TLLSELEEHV
+959 LEERM
-969 PVTDEAEEILNQ
+969 PLWELLADLEDRTPASDEAEKLMEDIEAVRN
-981 ISAIRTDRL
+981 DRL
-990 LFNEPDLI
+990 LFHEPDLI
-998 EPLVTKITDFLKNLL
+998 EPLLGKVSDFLKGLL
-1013 NDAKKKFL
+1013 NGLKQRYLDIYEK
-1021 ELYQKNM
+1021 EM
-1028 DDLQGNEYFK
+1028 DGLQSNEYFK
-1038 KLTPE
+1038 KLIPE
-1043 QKHVLLQKYQLLS
+1043 EKHAILQRHQLLS
-1056 KPEVKEL
+1056 KPEIREL
-1063 DEKGVNNELKHT
+1063 DARGVNNELRHT
-1075 SLEQWQTKISALPEQ
+1075 SLNQWETKISALPEQ
-1090 FRSALEEAMR
+1090 FRAALEEAMKI
-1100 MAVPDARS
+1100 AVPEAKS

-1114 TISTK
+1114 TISNT
-1119 SELDNYLGKVKQEI
+1119 SELDDYLDKVKQEI

-1139 GKSVILK
+1139 GNSVILK